1 MDDRFSLINMTRGKL
16 PSLPF
21 AEMKDD
27 ILGKNYSLSIACVNE
42 KKSQEINKEH
52 RGKDKPTN
60 VLSFSLKK
68 NEGEIVLCPSVIK
81 KEIMKK
87 LTGERKTFPEFF
99 GFLVI
104 HGMLHLKGMSHGA
117 IMEKEESKHDQK
129 YFSGHRHRNSLDKS
143 RSGRIR
149 KGRKKS

>member
-1 MDDRFSLINMTRGKL
+1 MEEFLSISNQTKGKL
-16 PSLPF
+16 PSLPLSPL
-21 AEMKDD
+21 KDD
-27 ILGKNYSLSIACVNE
+27 ILGKKYFLSIAYVTPVVSR
-42 KKSQEINKEH
+42 KLNKTW

-60 VLSFSLKK
+60 VLSFALSK
-68 NEGEIVLCPSVIK
+68 NSGELILCPSLIK
-81 KEIMKK
+81 KETEKFK
-87 LTGERKTFPEFF
+87 RNFTELL